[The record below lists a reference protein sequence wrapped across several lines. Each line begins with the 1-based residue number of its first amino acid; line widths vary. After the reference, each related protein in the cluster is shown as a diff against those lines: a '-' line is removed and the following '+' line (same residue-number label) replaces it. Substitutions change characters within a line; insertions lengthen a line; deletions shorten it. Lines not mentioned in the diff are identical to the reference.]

1 MAFSILSCLDPS
13 SLSAAPQK
21 QQPVQRISYYDLVPS
36 ANNFYSMEDIEELK
50 AAIELAGHV
59 LHNLVV
65 TPLSDG
71 KYRILSGHR
80 RHRAVGEL
88 LKEGTT
94 LHFGEYLH

>member
-50 AAIELAGHV
+50 AAIELAVSG
-59 LHNLVV
+59 NLKI
-65 TPLSDG
+65 G
-71 KYRILSGHR
+71 AMGNI
-80 RHRAVGEL
+80 
-88 LKEGTT
+88 
-94 LHFGEYLH
+94 EYSPATAGIAQ